1 MNISLYAYI
10 HINYIVCIYFVYVH
24 IYSICEYIIYIHTH
38 SGVDFMNP
46 GNVSQAS
53 ERLKDLKTCS
63 NCKIWSGVGN
73 TCSFYGN

>member
-1 MNISLYAYI
+1 MP
-10 HINYIVCIYFVYVH
+10 
-24 IYSICEYIIYIHTH
+24 TH

-46 GNVSQAS
+46 GNISQVS